1 MPSSRAILADITDLK
16 LDPKKAHSAAGKNGR
31 LKQDVVKQG
40 KKQPKVQEQQ
50 AVQPTVEVVVPE
62 VVKPVVEPVSEKQET
77 VVDVDD
83 KLQKPVKTGK
93 KKKDEEGEAVS

>member
-16 LDPKKAHSAAGKNGR
+16 LDPKKAHNAGKGGR
-31 LKQDVVKQG
+31 LKHDVVKPG
-40 KKQPKVQEQQ
+40 KKQAKVQEQP
-50 AVQPTVEVVVPE
+50 VVEVVPTVVVPE

-77 VVDVDD
+77 VDVDD

-93 KKKDEEGEAVS
+93 KKKDEDGEAVS